1 MQAKLQS
8 SINFFQIGYYRK
20 IQKKLSDSSTSPKY
34 YWTLL
39 NTLLNGRKISCI
51 PPPFHDSKFI
61 TDVKEK
67 NEIFN
72 SFAKQCSLIG
82 NGITLPSLFPLII
95 EKSLSDVE
103 FSVEGIKNIITKI
116 DSNKAHG
123 TIWSVFGCLNYVIH
137 PFVTSYY

>member
-103 FSVEGIKNIITKI
+103 FSVEGIKNIISKI

-123 TIWSVFGCLNYVIH
+123 TIWSVFGYLNYVIH